1 MTVIFSG
8 FKRNLACLV
17 ALHLLLPGCG
27 SEAPVITGSQSVDTT
42 ILSRGVEV
50 PVTWVIP
57 ESNGDTQFPLVV
69 LVHGHGGS
77 RNEAGAYPW
86 LADELARQ
94 GLASIRM
101 DFPGCGD
108 SSEPFANNNLTN
120 MLADIAASRDFALSL
135 PGVDAN
141 RVGLH
146 GFSMGGRLGLMTV
159 AGDNSYKALG
169 TWAPAGQ
176 NGAASMIE
184 FVGGDGAWEEMK
196 EEAINSGYAQFT
208 TFWGQDQQLG
218 QQFFEDMESSKPLD
232 AAAKLSVPLM
242 VLYGDQDTVV
252 LPEVCEAVI
261 DAAQASPSVV
271 RHVIEGAD
279 HGLGIFSEEPHYTEE
294 AIATTVA
301 FFKAHL

>member
-1 MTVIFSG
+1 MIINRLKFRSIFI
-8 FKRNLACLV
+8 FALFCL
-17 ALHLLLPGCG
+17 LQGCG
-27 SEAPVITGSQSVDTT
+27 GEELAITGSRSVDTT
-42 ILSRGVEV
+42 VSSRGVEV

-57 ESNGDTQFPLVV
+57 EANVETDFPLVV

-86 LADELARQ
+86 LAEELAKQ
-94 GLASIRM
+94 GIASIRM

-108 SSEPFANNNLTN
+108 SRESFAENNLTN

-135 PGVDAN
+135 PGIDAN

-146 GFSMGGRLGLMTV
+146 GFSMGGRLGLITV

-184 FVGGDGAWEEMK
+184 FVGGGTAWSEMK
-196 EEAINSGYAQFT
+196 AQAAAKGFASFT

-218 QQFFEDMESSKPLD
+218 QRFFADMESSMPLD
-232 AAAKLSVPLM
+232 AATKLTVPLM
-242 VLYGDQDTVV
+242 VLYGDKDVVV

-261 DAAQASPSVV
+261 EAAKSSPSVV

-279 HGLGIFSEEPHYTEE
+279 HGLGIFSEEPHYTQE

-301 FFKAHL
+301 FFKTHL